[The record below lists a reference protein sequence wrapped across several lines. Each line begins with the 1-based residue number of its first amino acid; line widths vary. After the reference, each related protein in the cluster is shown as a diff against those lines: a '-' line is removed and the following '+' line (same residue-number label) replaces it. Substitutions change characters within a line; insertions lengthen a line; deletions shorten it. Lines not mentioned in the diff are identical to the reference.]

1 MTEPMLQIE
10 GLSLWI
16 SRKRERLPILEGLS
30 FAVREGER
38 WAVAGESGAGKSM
51 TVHALSAL
59 LPRDRVTL
67 EGKILFRDRDGTVT
81 DLLAL
86 PYGQRQA
93 FCARRVS
100 LIMQDSMNALN
111 PYMTIGRQWGNV
123 LRLHGKAADPRQAR
137 RHIAAQL
144 PQFGISDAGSL
155 LEKYPHQISG
165 GMRQRI
171 VVAMA
176 LESPARILLADE
188 PTTALDTVNQRR
200 IVELIRRLC
209 AERQLTLLYVSHNLG
224 ILASL
229 CTHAMVMRRGRIV
242 EQGPADGVF
251 LHPERPYTRLLA
263 EETGRLFE
271 GGAPWNT

>member
-1 MTEPMLQIE
+1 
-10 GLSLWI
+10 
-16 SRKRERLPILEGLS
+16 
-30 FAVREGER
+30 
-38 WAVAGESGAGKSM
+38 
-51 TVHALSAL
+51 
-59 LPRDRVTL
+59 
-67 EGKILFRDRDGTVT
+67 
-81 DLLAL
+81 
-86 PYGQRQA
+86 
-93 FCARRVS
+93 
-100 LIMQDSMNALN
+100 
-111 PYMTIGRQWGNV
+111 
-123 LRLHGKAADPRQAR
+123 
-137 RHIAAQL
+137 
-144 PQFGISDAGSL
+144 
-155 LEKYPHQISG
+155 
-165 GMRQRI
+165 MRQRI
-171 VVAMA
+171 VIAMA

-251 LHPERPYTRLLA
+251 LHPECPYTRLLA